1 MEPIKLETE
10 SIKLRPLEPGDL
22 DFLRAVENN
31 PEFWTISQTV
41 QAFSDYTLTK
51 YIEQAHQNIY
61 EVLQQRWVISSQE
74 NNRSL
79 GFIDLFDF
87 DVRNSRVGLGIVIAS
102 PQERGKNYGSDA
114 LKLLMDYVFQH
125 LGLRQIFVNILT
137 DNLTSIR
144 LFSKFGFELIGIKKD
159 WIKEHNQFK
168 DEAMYQ
174 LIKK

>member
-1 MEPIKLETE
+1 MESLKFETKL
-10 SIKLRPLEPGDL
+10 IKLRPLEPSDL
-22 DFLRAVENN
+22 VFLKEVENN

-61 EVLQQRWVISSQE
+61 EALQQRWVISSQE
-74 NNRSL
+74 DNRSL

-102 PQERGKNYGSDA
+102 PLERGKNYGSDA
-114 LKLLMDYVFQH
+114 LKLLIDYVFQH

-137 DNLTSIR
+137 DNTTSIK

-159 WIKEHNQFK
+159 WIRECNQFK

-174 LIKK
+174 LINK